1 MSLKNFAFEVI
12 WAMVLTL
19 VCCSK
24 SSVSTEQIKAFP
36 LDNLEGLISQS
47 GVEIDKQISRDGKG
61 SLKINVLE
69 PKVVPLFE
77 AGDIDVENAILVY
90 QARVRT
96 ENIEGQVYLEMWC
109 HFPEKGDFFSR
120 GLNNPLAGTTD
131 WTLLET
137 PFFLKKGENP
147 DRVRLN
153 LVIDGK
159 GTAWIDEIQLLK
171 RPLR

>member
-1 MSLKNFAFEVI
+1 MSIKNFAFAIV
-12 WAMVLTL
+12 WLVVLGL
-19 VCCSK
+19 VGCSK
-24 SSVSTEQIKAFP
+24 SSVSTEQIKSFP
-36 LDNLEGLISQS
+36 LDSLDGLISQS
-47 GVEIDKQISRDGKG
+47 GLEIDKQISRDGNG
-61 SLKINVLE
+61 SVKITVLE
-69 PKVVPLFE
+69 PRVVPLFE
-77 AGDIDVENAILVY
+77 AGDIDIENAILVY
-90 QARVRT
+90 QAWVRT

-109 HFPEKGDFFSR
+109 HFLGKGDFFSR

-159 GTAWIDEIQLLK
+159 GTAWIDGIQLLK